1 VSTAWQQHTHSL
13 STGAVLKN
21 DAAGPRS
28 RPGSGHDPPGRP
40 PIKPTEVTIM
50 NVVRYEPW
58 TLFTRLNRDL
68 DRLFNTQLET
78 GDESRSSVVD

>member
-1 VSTAWQQHTHSL
+1 
-13 STGAVLKN
+13 
-21 DAAGPRS
+21 
-28 RPGSGHDPPGRP
+28 
-40 PIKPTEVTIM
+40 M